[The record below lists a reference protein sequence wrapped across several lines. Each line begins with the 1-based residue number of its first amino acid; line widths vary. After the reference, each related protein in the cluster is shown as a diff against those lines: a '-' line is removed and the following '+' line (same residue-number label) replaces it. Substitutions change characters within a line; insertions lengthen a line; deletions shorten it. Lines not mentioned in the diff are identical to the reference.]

1 MLGIVQFVRGPPTI
15 TEPNPEPA
23 PVIPIQKKRQKDTKL
38 RSVKRIP
45 SNPRCEMHPAG
56 RQRKHLQDGRSH
68 APL

>member
-23 PVIPIQKKRQKDTKL
+23 PVIPIQKKRQKKL

-45 SNPRCEMHPAG
+45 SNPPV
-56 RQRKHLQDGRSH
+56 
-68 APL
+68 